1 MTTTK
6 KRSPDDVRMFP
17 TLEMAPPKAV
27 TAPSSSSG
35 RRGPA
40 KKLHQPAPRGSVES
54 RQLPGLLKTTKPSIL
69 PTTSAN
75 DISVMVGFNAASVQF
90 DGELPQYSE
99 DILMKTRARASKQA
113 GLSLND
119 VGEYAAENMEV
130 KDPASPDHD
139 GGERGGTGGGAMEEK
154 MSESGSPQK
163 QMSHADAVVDELR
176 NYTTLMDK
184 FSLHNFVIYYGETLK
199 NTPEFQS
206 FRREY
211 SHEWGAVSY
220 LIAKLEKLLSEFHV
234 KLAIISG
241 PELHKLASLN
251 PAAVTK
257 DQILKCISNIDQIKP
272 QLKSTVSNA
281 DGEED
286 VSADQQLRAVIKVQ
300 AHIRRLLSRRRVR
313 RIRLRLL
320 GCIRIQAH
328 LRKVVYRKF
337 GLDRLKNAKNH
348 QDGVWKDNQEALA
361 RLCKEFEQEVE
372 TQMEMPAGKSLSFG
386 RHGASRKEPK
396 DNRRLIIHIPSISA
410 NEYTR
415 LNMSGFQALQN
426 AHIGALYQLI
436 DPDVHVI
443 YITPVTI
450 GAAEQAYHD
459 KFLDMLGISTLP
471 KRLHFI
477 QPELIHRL
485 PHHLPL
491 AQVLWCSTVALHR
504 VKQQVKKI
512 RNCTIVTGNVTWLER
527 RIANIL
533 NVPVLSSEP
542 VVAESVKSRSYAKKV
557 FMESN
562 VNIPIGAHDIFSQED
577 LYIALSRLVASNLD
591 VNRWLIRLNFDYNGE
606 ATVILDVKRMNVVH
620 ALRAEQATLFE
631 QNFGNTGSWYSRPVQ
646 LSVRK
651 RIVEEMKAKFSRI
664 VRINRPDLY
673 PSLDSFVSQMRHIGA
688 VVEAEPLEKLGC
700 VDALCYVA
708 PDGTFRLFAHAD
720 VLQDDKYQTQAYVA
734 PNTMLPPNALEGA
747 TGSIANYLH
756 KKWRVI
762 GYFTVSYCAFWD
774 GLDQI
779 PRLWATGLHFGMTP
793 QFGAFGTA
801 GVAINPMPFVPK
813 EYIPV
818 YPPKFDPVDMD
829 GLMTSEKHCL
839 YVPYMMHGPLQ
850 GTRDDAFFKF
860 CQMRGISFDK
870 FEKTGT
876 LFFLV
881 DSLMSGATSMM
892 VIANS
897 RYRVFEEAVNNLT
910 FITQQFGMEANSTGL
925 YDELTSTLINLRKNF
940 KKEEQMI

>member
-1 MTTTK
+1 
-6 KRSPDDVRMFP
+6 
-17 TLEMAPPKAV
+17 
-27 TAPSSSSG
+27 
-35 RRGPA
+35 
-40 KKLHQPAPRGSVES
+40 
-54 RQLPGLLKTTKPSIL
+54 
-69 PTTSAN
+69 
-75 DISVMVGFNAASVQF
+75 
-90 DGELPQYSE
+90 
-99 DILMKTRARASKQA
+99 
-113 GLSLND
+113 
-119 VGEYAAENMEV
+119 
-130 KDPASPDHD
+130 
-139 GGERGGTGGGAMEEK
+139 
-154 MSESGSPQK
+154 
-163 QMSHADAVVDELR
+163 
-176 NYTTLMDK
+176 MDK
-184 FSLHNFVIYYGETLK
+184 FSLHNFVIYHGETLK

-211 SHEWGAVSY
+211 SHEWGAIAF

-251 PAAVTK
+251 PPTVSK
-257 DQILKCISNIDQIKP
+257 EQILKCISNLDQIKP

-281 DGEED
+281 DGEEEI
-286 VSADQQLRAVIKVQ
+286 SADQQLRAVIKVQ

-313 RIRLRLL
+313 KIRLQLL

-337 GLDRLKNAKNH
+337 GLDRLKNEKNH
-348 QDGVWKDNQEALA
+348 QDGVWRANQDALA
-361 RLCKEFEQEVE
+361 KLCKEFQELAE
-372 TQMEMPAGKSLSFG
+372 AGSEMPAGKSLSFG
-386 RHGASRKEPK
+386 KRGGTSRQPPR
-396 DNRRLIIHIPSISA
+396 DNRRLLIHIPSISA

-415 LNMSGFQALQN
+415 LNMSGYQALLN

-436 DPDVHVI
+436 DPDVHII
-443 YITPVTI
+443 YVTPVTI

-459 KFLDMLGISTLP
+459 KFLDMMGISTLP
-471 KRLHFI
+471 KRLHFV

-491 AQVLWCSTVALHR
+491 SQVLWCSAVAIR
-504 VKQQVKKI
+504 RIKQQVTKI
-512 RNCTIVTGNVTWLER
+512 GNCTIITGNVTWLER
-527 RIANIL
+527 RLGNLL

-542 VVAESVKSRSYAKKV
+542 VVAESVKSRSYSKKV

-591 VNRWLIRLNFDYNGE
+591 VNRWLIKLNFDYNGE
-606 ATVILDVKRMNVVH
+606 ATVVLDSKKMNVVH

-631 QNFGNTGSWYSRPVQ
+631 QNLGNTGSWYSRPVQ

-651 RIVEEMKAKFSRI
+651 RIVEEMKAKFVRL
-664 VRINRPDLY
+664 VRICRPDLY
-673 PSLDSFVSQMRHIGA
+673 PSLDSFIAQMRHVGA

-700 VDALCYVA
+700 VDAMCFVA
-708 PDGTFRLFAHAD
+708 PDGTFRIFAHAD

-734 PNTMLPPNALEGA
+734 PNTVLPPNALEGA
-747 TGSIANYLH
+747 TGAIASYLYN
-756 KKWRVI
+756 KWRVI

-801 GVAINPMPFVPK
+801 GVAINPLPFVPK

-818 YPPKFDPVDMD
+818 YPPNFDAVNKD
-829 GLMTSEKHCL
+829 GFTTSEKHCL
-839 YVPYMMHGPLQ
+839 FVPFMFHSPLE
-850 GTRDDAFFKF
+850 GTRDDTFFKF

-870 FEKTGT
+870 FEKAGT

-881 DSLMSGATSMM
+881 DSVMSGAMSMM

-910 FITQQFGMEANSTGL
+910 FVTQQFGKEASSTGL
-925 YDELTSTLINLRKNF
+925 YDELTSTLINLRKKF
-940 KKEEQMI
+940 KKEEQMQ

>member
-1 MTTTK
+1 MTSK
-6 KRSPDDVRMFP
+6 KKHNQDDVRMFP
-17 TLEMAPPKAV
+17 TLEMAPPKAPIGPGT
-27 TAPSSSSG
+27 TAAGGSG
-35 RRGPA
+35 RRGHS
-40 KKLHQPAPRGSVES
+40 KKLHQSVPRGSIES
-54 RQLPGLLKTTKPSIL
+54 RQLPGLLKTSKPNIL
-69 PTTSAN
+69 PTSSAN
-75 DISVMVGFNAASVQF
+75 DVSVMVGFNAASVQF
-90 DGELPQYSE
+90 DGELPQYSD
-99 DILMKTRARASKQA
+99 DILMKTRATSSKRA
-113 GLSLND
+113 GLTLND
-119 VGEYAAENMEV
+119 VGEYAAETLEA
-130 KDPASPDHD
+130 KDPASTDND
-139 GGERGGTGGGAMEEK
+139 GGGEKDGDGGATEEK
-154 MSESGSPQK
+154 ISESGSPSK
-163 QMSHADAVVDELR
+163 QMSHANAVVDELR

-211 SHEWGAVSY
+211 SHEWGGISY
-220 LIAKLEKLLSEFHV
+220 LIAKLEKFLSEFHV

-251 PAAVTK
+251 PPTVSK
-257 DQILKCISNIDQIKP
+257 EQILKCISNLDQIKP

-281 DGEED
+281 DGEEEI
-286 VSADQQLRAVIKVQ
+286 SADQQLRAVIKVQ
-300 AHIRRLLSRRRVR
+300 AHIRRYLSRRRVR
-313 RIRLRLL
+313 RIRLQLL

-337 GLDRLKNAKNH
+337 GLDRLKNEKNH
-348 QDGVWKDNQEALA
+348 QDGVWKANQDALA
-361 RLCKEFEQEVE
+361 KLCKEFEQFAEAGS
-372 TQMEMPAGKSLSFG
+372 EMPAGKSLSFG
-386 RHGASRKEPK
+386 KVGTARTEPR

-415 LNMSGFQALQN
+415 LNMSGYQALQN

-491 AQVLWCSTVALHR
+491 SQVLWCSTVALHR
-504 VKQQVKKI
+504 IKQQVRKI
-512 RNCTIVTGNVTWLER
+512 PKCTLITGNVTWLER
-527 RIANIL
+527 RLGNLL

-542 VVAESVKSRSYAKKV
+542 VVAESVKSRSYSKKV

-562 VNIPIGAHDIFSQED
+562 VNIPIGAHDIFSHED
-577 LYIALSRLVASNLD
+577 LYIALSRLIASNLD
-591 VNRWLIRLNFDYNGE
+591 VNRWLIRLNYDYNGE
-606 ATVILDVKRMNVVH
+606 ATVILDSKKMHVVH

-651 RIVEEMKAKFSRI
+651 RIVEEMKAKFVRL
-664 VRINRPDLY
+664 VRICRPDLY
-673 PSLDSFVSQMRHIGA
+673 PNLDAFISQMRHIGA

-734 PNTMLPPNALEGA
+734 PNTVLPPNALEGA
-747 TGSIANYLH
+747 SGAVANYLYN
-756 KKWRVI
+756 KWRVI
-762 GYFTVSYCAFWD
+762 GYFTVSFCAFWD
-774 GLDQI
+774 GSTRS
-779 PRLWATGLHFGMTP
+779 PGCG
-793 QFGAFGTA
+793 
-801 GVAINPMPFVPK
+801 
-813 EYIPV
+813 PV
-818 YPPKFDPVDMD
+818 
-829 GLMTSEKHCL
+829 GSTS
-839 YVPYMMHGPLQ
+839 
-850 GTRDDAFFKF
+850 A
-860 CQMRGISFDK
+860 
-870 FEKTGT
+870 
-876 LFFLV
+876 
-881 DSLMSGATSMM
+881 
-892 VIANS
+892 
-897 RYRVFEEAVNNLT
+897 
-910 FITQQFGMEANSTGL
+910 
-925 YDELTSTLINLRKNF
+925 
-940 KKEEQMI
+940 